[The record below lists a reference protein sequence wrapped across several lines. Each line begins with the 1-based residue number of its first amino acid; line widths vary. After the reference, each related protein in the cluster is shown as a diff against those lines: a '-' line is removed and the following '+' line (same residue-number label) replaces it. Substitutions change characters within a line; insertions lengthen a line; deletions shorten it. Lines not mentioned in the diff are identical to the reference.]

1 MKILKIPLPLI
12 PAPRHAPGFPTRSGK
27 RVLDAAIQ
35 RYDFVVFSNIDLIQ
49 AQVIGLSMENLTD
62 NYDVAVIGGG
72 HAGCEAALACARMG
86 CRTILF
92 NINLDSIALM
102 SCNPAIGGLA
112 KGQLVK
118 EIDAL
123 GGEMGKVTDKT
134 AVHFR
139 MLNASKGPA
148 VHSSRMQC
156 DKQLYRLTMK
166 AVVENQPNL
175 YIRQAMIESL
185 VIEDGTVI
193 GVLDQSEHFYGAKK
207 VVITTGTFLNGLVHV
222 GASQIPSGRAGEL
235 ASIGLAKNLKNLGFD
250 IGRMKTGTPPRL
262 CASSIDFSRL
272 ERQDSDP
279 SPQPFSFTT
288 KALRT
293 ERLPSYFSA
302 TSAETHRVIRENI
315 QHSPLYSGIIK
326 GVSARYCPSLED
338 KVMRF
343 SERESHPVVLEHEG
357 LDTQEVYAKG
367 LGNCLPLEL
376 QYKIVRSV
384 KGLEQAQI
392 MRPAYAIE
400 YDFVQ
405 PTQLKPTLETKLVD
419 GLYLAGQ
426 INGTS
431 GYEEAAAQGLWAG
444 INAACAVQGAPAF
457 ILDRSEAYM
466 AVMIDDLV
474 TRGVDEPYR
483 MFTSRAEYR
492 LILREDNATIR
503 LMGKGC
509 ELGLIERAHYLELHD
524 KIKKIEQ
531 GIEHLKAS
539 SINPTPEINEA
550 LAKIPSPP
558 LNNHSTLHGLLKRHE
573 ISYDNLTGFP
583 GWEPQDD
590 SFVKQQIEIETKYEG
605 YIKRQFDAV
614 KKLKDQEKKKIPPD
628 FDYNCVPGLSNE
640 LKAKLTKIAPQTL
653 GQMERIIG
661 MTEGAISA
669 VLIMM
674 KKQELSKDC

>member
-1 MKILKIPLPLI
+1 M
-12 PAPRHAPGFPTRSGK
+12 T
-27 RVLDAAIQ
+27 
-35 RYDFVVFSNIDLIQ
+35 Y
-49 AQVIGLSMENLTD
+49 LTD

-72 HAGCEAALACARMG
+72 HAGCEAALACARRG

-92 NINLDSIALM
+92 NVNLDSIALM

-166 AVVENQPNL
+166 AVAENQPNL
-175 YIRQAMIESL
+175 YVRQAMIEKL
-185 VIEDGTVI
+185 VIEDRRVI
-193 GVLDQSEHFYGAKK
+193 GVRDQSEHFYGAKK
-207 VVITTGTFLNGLVHV
+207 VIITTGTFLNGLVYI
-222 GASQIPSGRAGEL
+222 GASQTSSGRAGEL
-235 ASIGLAKNLKNLGFD
+235 ASIGLANHLKELGFD

-262 CASSIDFSRL
+262 RASSIDFSRL

-279 SPQPFSFTT
+279 DPQPFSFTT

-315 QHSPLYSGIIK
+315 QCSPLYSGIIK

-343 SERESHPVVLEHEG
+343 AERQSHPVVLEHEG

-400 YDFVQ
+400 YDFIQ
-405 PTQLKPTLETKLVD
+405 PTQLKLTLETKLVD

-444 INAACAVQGAPAF
+444 INAANSVQGAPAF
-457 ILDRSEAYM
+457 ILDRSEAYI

-492 LILREDNATIR
+492 LILREDNAVIR

-509 ELGLIERAHYLELHD
+509 ELGLVDREHYLELQE

-531 GIEHLKAS
+531 GIEHLKVS
-539 SINPTPEINEA
+539 SVKPTAETNEK
-550 LAKIPSPP
+550 LTSLNSPP
-558 LNNHSTLHGLLKRHE
+558 LSNHTTLHGLLKRHE
-573 ISYDNLTGFP
+573 LSYDNLSGFS
-583 GWEPQDD
+583 GWEPQSDP
-590 SFVKQQIEIETKYEG
+590 FIKKQIEIETKYEG

-614 KKLKDQEKKKIPPD
+614 KKLKEQERKKIPPD
-628 FDYNCVPGLSNE
+628 FDYNTVPGLSNE
-640 LKAKLTKIAPQTL
+640 LKAKLGRIAPATI
-653 GQMERIIG
+653 GQIERIPG
-661 MTEGAISA
+661 MTEGAVSA

-674 KKQELSKDC
+674 KKQELTDNLKKEKDESR

>member
-1 MKILKIPLPLI
+1 LI
-12 PAPRHAPGFPTRSGK
+12 RK
-27 RVLDAAIQ
+27 MD
-35 RYDFVVFSNIDLIQ
+35 NLI
-49 AQVIGLSMENLTD
+49 D

-72 HAGCEAALACARMG
+72 HAGCEAALASARMG

-123 GGEMGKVTDKT
+123 GGEMGKITDKT

-175 YIRQAMIESL
+175 YIRQTMIESL
-185 VIEDGTVI
+185 VIEDGTAI

-222 GASQIPSGRAGEL
+222 GASQTPSGRAGEL
-235 ASIGLAKNLKNLGFD
+235 ASIGLANNLKQLGFD

-262 CASSIDFSRL
+262 RASSIDFTRL

-279 SPQPFSFTT
+279 DPQPFSFTT
-288 KALRT
+288 SALRP

-315 QHSPLYSGIIK
+315 QCSPLYSGIIK

-376 QYKIVRSV
+376 QYQIVRSV

-405 PTQLKPTLETKLVD
+405 PTQLKPTLETKLVQ

-444 INAACAVQGAPAF
+444 INAARAVQGAPAF

-466 AVMIDDLV
+466 AVMVDDLV

-492 LILREDNATIR
+492 LILREDNAVIR

-509 ELGLIERAHYLELHD
+509 DLGLIDRAHYRELQD

-539 SINPTPEINEA
+539 PVKPTVETNEK
-550 LAKIPSPP
+550 LVSLNSPP
-558 LNNHSTLHGLLKRHE
+558 LNNHTTLHGLLKRHE
-573 ISYDNLTGFP
+573 LSYDNLSVFS
-583 GWEPQDD
+583 GWEPQPDI
-590 SFVKQQIEIETKYEG
+590 FVKQQIEIETKYEG

-628 FDYNCVPGLSNE
+628 FDYSSVPGLSNE

-674 KKQELSKDC
+674 KKQELHGR

>member
-1 MKILKIPLPLI
+1 MPNNLI
-12 PAPRHAPGFPTRSGK
+12 
-27 RVLDAAIQ
+27 
-35 RYDFVVFSNIDLIQ
+35 
-49 AQVIGLSMENLTD
+49 D

-86 CRTILF
+86 GRTILF

-139 MLNASKGPA
+139 MLNISKGPA

-166 AVVENQPNL
+166 AVVENQQNL
-175 YIRQAMIESL
+175 HIRQAMVESL
-185 VIEDGTVI
+185 VIENGMVK
-193 GVLDQSEHFYGAKK
+193 GVLDQSGHFYGAKK
-207 VVITTGTFLNGLVHV
+207 VIITTGTFLNGLVHV
-222 GASQIPSGRAGEL
+222 GASQTPSGRAGEL
-235 ASIGLAKNLKNLGFD
+235 ASIGLAQNLKQLGFD

-262 CASSIDFSRL
+262 RASSIDFSRL

-279 SPQPFSFTT
+279 EPQPFSFTT
-288 KALRT
+288 RTLRP
-293 ERLPSYFSA
+293 ERLPSYFAA

-315 QHSPLYSGIIK
+315 QFSPLYSGVIK

-343 SERESHPVVLEHEG
+343 GERESHPVVLEHEG

-376 QYKIVRSV
+376 QYQIVRSV
-384 KGLEQAQI
+384 KGLEHAQI

-405 PTQLKPTLETKLVD
+405 PTQLKPTLETKLVA

-444 INAACAVQGAPAF
+444 INASLAVQGAPAF

-492 LILREDNATIR
+492 LILREDNAVIR

-509 ELGLIERAHYLELHD
+509 ELGLVDQAQYLALQD

-539 SINPTPEINEA
+539 PIKPTAATNEQ
-550 LAKIPSPP
+550 LAKLNTPH
-558 LNNHSTLHGLLKRHE
+558 LNNHTTLYGLLKRYE
-573 ISYDNLTGFP
+573 LSYDNLAGFP
-583 GWEPQDD
+583 GWEPQTDT
-590 SFVKQQIEIETKYEG
+590 FVKQQIEIETKYEG

-628 FDYNCVPGLSNE
+628 FDYSTVPGLSNE
-640 LKAKLTKIAPQTL
+640 LQVKLIRIAPATI
-653 GQMERIIG
+653 GQMERIPG

-674 KKQELSKDC
+674 KKQELSGC

>member
-1 MKILKIPLPLI
+1 M
-12 PAPRHAPGFPTRSGK
+12 S
-27 RVLDAAIQ
+27 
-35 RYDFVVFSNIDLIQ
+35 
-49 AQVIGLSMENLTD
+49 D
-62 NYDVAVIGGG
+62 NYDILVIGGG
-72 HAGCEAALACARMG
+72 HAGCEAALAAARMG
-86 CRTILF
+86 CKTLLF

-166 AVVENQPNL
+166 AVVENQQNL
-175 YIRQAMIESL
+175 YIRQAMVESL
-185 VIEDGTVI
+185 VIENGKVV
-193 GVLDQSEHFYGAKK
+193 GVLDQSGYFYGAKK
-207 VVITTGTFLNGLVHV
+207 VIITTGTFLNGLVHI
-222 GASQIPSGRAGEL
+222 GASQTASGRAGEL
-235 ASIGLAKNLKNLGFD
+235 ASIGLANNLKQLEFEM
-250 IGRMKTGTPPRL
+250 GRMKTGTPPRL
-262 CASSIDFSRL
+262 RASSIDFSRL

-279 SPQPFSFTT
+279 DPQPFSFTT
-288 KALRT
+288 TALRT

-302 TSAETHRVIRENI
+302 TSTETHRVIRENI
-315 QHSPLYSGIIK
+315 QYSPLYAGVIK

-343 SERESHPVVLEHEG
+343 GERESHPVVLEHEG
-357 LDTQEVYAKG
+357 LNTQEVYAKG

-376 QYKIVRSV
+376 QYQIVHSV
-384 KGLEQAQI
+384 KGLEQAEI

-405 PTQLKPTLETKLVD
+405 PSQLKLTLETKLIQ

-444 INAACAVQGAPAF
+444 INAARSVQAAPAF
-457 ILDRSEAYM
+457 ILDRSEAYI

-492 LILREDNATIR
+492 LILREDNAVIR

-509 ELGLIERAHYLELHD
+509 ELGLIDREHYVSLQD
-524 KIKKIEQ
+524 KMRHIEQ
-531 GIEHLKAS
+531 GIKRLKAS
-539 SINPTPEINEA
+539 PIKPSSEINEQ
-550 LAKIPSPP
+550 LAKLQSPP
-558 LNNHSTLHGLLKRHE
+558 LNNHTTLYGLLKRHE
-573 ISYDNLTGFP
+573 ISYNNLAGFP
-583 GWEPQDD
+583 GWESENDP
-590 SFVKQQIEIETKYEG
+590 FVKKQIEIETKYEG
-605 YIKRQFDAV
+605 YIKRQFESV
-614 KKLKDQEKKKIPPD
+614 QRLKEQEKKKIPPD
-628 FDYNCVPGLSNE
+628 FDYNSIPGLSNE
-640 LKAKLTKIAPQTL
+640 LKVKLSRIAPVTI
-653 GQMERIIG
+653 GQMERIPG

-674 KKQELSKDC
+674 KKQELAASAKKEKVEAN

>member
-1 MKILKIPLPLI
+1 MPNNLI
-12 PAPRHAPGFPTRSGK
+12 
-27 RVLDAAIQ
+27 
-35 RYDFVVFSNIDLIQ
+35 
-49 AQVIGLSMENLTD
+49 D

-86 CRTILF
+86 GRTILF

-139 MLNASKGPA
+139 MLNVSKGPA

-166 AVVENQPNL
+166 AVVENQQNL
-175 YIRQAMIESL
+175 HIRQAMVESL
-185 VIEDGTVI
+185 VIENGMI
-193 GVLDQSEHFYGAKK
+193 KGVLDQSGHFYGAKK
-207 VVITTGTFLNGLVHV
+207 VIITTGTFLNGLVHV
-222 GASQIPSGRAGEL
+222 GASQTPSGRAGEL
-235 ASIGLAKNLKNLGFD
+235 ASIGLAQNLKQLGFD

-262 CASSIDFSRL
+262 RASSIDFSRL

-279 SPQPFSFTT
+279 EPQPFSFTT
-288 KALRT
+288 RTLRP
-293 ERLPSYFSA
+293 ERLPSYFAA

-315 QHSPLYSGIIK
+315 QFSPLYSGVIK

-343 SERESHPVVLEHEG
+343 GERESHPVVLEHEG

-376 QYKIVRSV
+376 QYQIVRSV
-384 KGLEQAQI
+384 KGLEHAQI

-405 PTQLKPTLETKLVD
+405 PTQLKPTLETKLVA

-444 INAACAVQGAPAF
+444 INASLAVQGAPAF

-492 LILREDNATIR
+492 LILREDNAVIR

-509 ELGLIERAHYLELHD
+509 ELGLVDQAQYLALQD

-539 SINPTPEINEA
+539 PIKPTAATNEQ
-550 LAKIPSPP
+550 LAKLNTPP
-558 LNNHSTLHGLLKRHE
+558 LNNHTTLYGLLKRYE
-573 ISYDNLTGFP
+573 LSYDNLAGFP
-583 GWEPQDD
+583 GWEPQTDT
-590 SFVKQQIEIETKYEG
+590 FVKQQIEIETKYEG

-614 KKLKDQEKKKIPPD
+614 KKLKEQEKKKIPPD
-628 FDYNCVPGLSNE
+628 FDYSTVPGLSNE
-640 LKAKLTKIAPQTL
+640 LQVKLIRIAPATI
-653 GQMERIIG
+653 GQMERIPG

-674 KKQELSKDC
+674 KKQELSGC

>member
-1 MKILKIPLPLI
+1 MSDNFDII
-12 PAPRHAPGFPTRSGK
+12 
-27 RVLDAAIQ
+27 
-35 RYDFVVFSNIDLIQ
+35 VV
-49 AQVIGLSMENLTD
+49 
-62 NYDVAVIGGG
+62 GGG

-86 CRTILF
+86 FKTLLF
-92 NINLDSIALM
+92 NINLDAIALM

-112 KGQLVK
+112 KSQLVK

-123 GGEMGKVTDKT
+123 GGEMGKVADKT

-139 MLNASKGPA
+139 LLNASKGPA
-148 VHSSRMQC
+148 VQSTRMQC

-166 AVVENQPNL
+166 ATVENQKNL
-175 YIRQAMIESL
+175 HLRQAMVEKL
-185 VIEDGTVI
+185 VVEDGMVK

-207 VVITTGTFLNGLVHV
+207 IIITTGTFLNGLVHI
-222 GASQIPSGRAGEL
+222 GPSQISSGRAGEL
-235 ASIGLAKNLKNLGFD
+235 ASVGLANHLKDLGFD

-262 CASSIDFSRL
+262 RSSSINFTFL

-279 SPQPFSFTT
+279 RTEPFSFAT
-288 KALRT
+288 KALKT
-293 ERLPSYFSA
+293 ERLVSYF
-302 TSAETHRVIRENI
+302 TSTSEETHRIIRENI
-315 QHSPLYSGIIK
+315 RHSPLYSGVIK

-376 QYKIVRSV
+376 QYQIVHSV
-384 KGLEQAQI
+384 KGLEQAEI

-405 PTQLKPTLETKLVD
+405 PTQLKLTLETKLVE

-444 INAACAVQGAPAF
+444 INAARALQNREPFV
-457 ILDRSEAYM
+457 LDRSEAYM
-466 AVMIDDLV
+466 GVMIDDLV

-492 LILREDNATIR
+492 LLLREDNALIR
-503 LMGKGC
+503 LMGKGH
-509 ELGLIERAHYLELHD
+509 ELGLIAKDDYRDLQE
-524 KIKKIEQ
+524 KIKQIEKGLAQ
-531 GIEHLKAS
+531 LKAVS
-539 SINPTPEINEA
+539 VKPSPEVNKQ
-550 LAKIPSPP
+550 LAKLNSPP
-558 LNNHSTLHGLLKRHE
+558 LNNASSLYGLLKRHE
-573 ISYDNLTGFP
+573 LSYDNLAVFD
-583 GWEPQDD
+583 GWQQQTDP
-590 SFVKQQIEIETKYEG
+590 FVKKQIEIETKYEG
-605 YIKRQFDAV
+605 YIRRQIEAV
-614 KKLKDQEKKKIPPD
+614 RKLKEQEKKKIPPD

-640 LKAKLTKIAPQTL
+640 LKAKLARVAPATV
-653 GQMERIIG
+653 GQMQRIPGI
-661 MTEGAISA
+661 TEGAISA
-669 VLIMM
+669 VLIII
-674 KKQELSKDC
+674 KKREAAD

>member
-1 MKILKIPLPLI
+1 MSNKLI
-12 PAPRHAPGFPTRSGK
+12 
-27 RVLDAAIQ
+27 
-35 RYDFVVFSNIDLIQ
+35 
-49 AQVIGLSMENLTD
+49 D

-86 CRTILF
+86 GRTILF

-166 AVVENQPNL
+166 AVVENQQNL
-175 YIRQAMIESL
+175 YIRQAMVESL
-185 VIEDGTVI
+185 VIENGVI
-193 GVLDQSEHFYGAKK
+193 KGVLDQSGHYYDAKK
-207 VVITTGTFLNGLVHV
+207 VIITTGTFLNGLVHV
-222 GASQIPSGRAGEL
+222 GASQTPSGRAGEL
-235 ASIGLAKNLKNLGFD
+235 ASIGLAQNLKQLGFD

-262 CASSIDFSRL
+262 RASSIDFSRL

-279 SPQPFSFTT
+279 EPQPFSFTT
-288 KALRT
+288 RTLRP
-293 ERLPSYFSA
+293 ERLPSYFAA

-315 QHSPLYSGIIK
+315 QFSPLYSGVIK

-343 SERESHPVVLEHEG
+343 GERESHPVVLEHEG
-357 LDTQEVYAKG
+357 LDTQEIYAKG

-376 QYKIVRSV
+376 QYQIVRSV
-384 KGLEQAQI
+384 KGLENAQI

-405 PTQLKPTLETKLVD
+405 PTQLKPTLETKLVS

-444 INAACAVQGAPAF
+444 INAFRAVQGSPPF

-492 LILREDNATIR
+492 LILREDNAVIR

-509 ELGLIERAHYLELHD
+509 ELDLVDQAQYLALQD

-539 SINPTPEINEA
+539 PIKPTTATNEQ
-550 LAKIPSPP
+550 LAGLNTPP
-558 LNNHSTLHGLLKRHE
+558 LNNHTTLYGLLKRYE
-573 ISYDNLTGFP
+573 LSYDNLAGFP
-583 GWEPQDD
+583 GWEPQTDT
-590 SFVKQQIEIETKYEG
+590 FVKQQIEIETKYEG

-614 KKLKDQEKKKIPPD
+614 KKLKEQEKKKIPPD
-628 FDYNCVPGLSNE
+628 FDYSTVPGLSNE
-640 LKAKLTKIAPQTL
+640 LQVKLIRIAPATI
-653 GQMERIIG
+653 GQMERIPG

-674 KKQELSKDC
+674 KKQELSGC

>member
-1 MKILKIPLPLI
+1 LI
-12 PAPRHAPGFPTRSGK
+12 
-27 RVLDAAIQ
+27 
-35 RYDFVVFSNIDLIQ
+35 
-49 AQVIGLSMENLTD
+49 D
-62 NYDVAVIGGG
+62 NYDILVIGGG
-72 HAGCEAALACARMG
+72 HAGCEAALAAARMG
-86 CRTILF
+86 CKTLLF

-139 MLNASKGPA
+139 LLNASKGPA

-166 AVVENQPNL
+166 AVVENQQNL
-175 YIRQAMIESL
+175 YIRQAMVESL
-185 VIEDGTVI
+185 IIENGVVK
-193 GVLDQSEHFYGAKK
+193 GVLDQSGYFYGAKK
-207 VVITTGTFLNGLVHV
+207 VIITTGTFLNGLVHI
-222 GASQIPSGRAGEL
+222 GASQTASGRAGEL
-235 ASIGLAKNLKNLGFD
+235 ASIGLPACLKQLGFEM
-250 IGRMKTGTPPRL
+250 GRMKTGTPPRL
-262 CASSIDFSRL
+262 RASSIDFSRL
-272 ERQDSDP
+272 ERQDSD
-279 SPQPFSFTT
+279 SDPQPFSFTT
-288 KALRT
+288 SALRT

-315 QHSPLYSGIIK
+315 QYSPLYAGVIT

-343 SERESHPVVLEHEG
+343 GERESHPVVLEHEG

-376 QYKIVRSV
+376 QYQIVHSV
-384 KGLEQAQI
+384 KGLEQAEI

-405 PTQLKPTLETKLVD
+405 PSQLKLTLETKLIQ

-444 INAACAVQGAPAF
+444 INAARSVQSAPAF
-457 ILDRSEAYM
+457 ILDRSEAYI

-492 LILREDNATIR
+492 LILREDNAVIR

-509 ELGLIERAHYLELHD
+509 ELGLIAPEHCAVLQD
-524 KIKKIEQ
+524 KIRRVEQ
-531 GIEHLKAS
+531 GIKRLKS
-539 SINPTPEINEA
+539 SPIKPSPKINEQ
-550 LAKIPSPP
+550 LAKLNSPP
-558 LNNHSTLHGLLKRHE
+558 LNNHTTLYGLLKRHE
-573 ISYDNLTGFP
+573 ISYDNLSGFP
-583 GWEPQDD
+583 GWEPEND
-590 SFVKQQIEIETKYEG
+590 SFVKKQMEIETKYEG
-605 YIKRQFDAV
+605 YIKRQFESV
-614 KKLKDQEKKKIPPD
+614 QRLKEQEKKKIPPD
-628 FDYNCVPGLSNE
+628 FDYNSIPGLSNE
-640 LKAKLTKIAPQTL
+640 LKAKLIRIVPATI
-653 GQMERIIG
+653 GQMERIPG

-674 KKQELSKDC
+674 KKQELALSTKKEKDKAKAN

>member
-1 MKILKIPLPLI
+1 MP
-12 PAPRHAPGFPTRSGK
+12 
-27 RVLDAAIQ
+27 
-35 RYDFVVFSNIDLIQ
+35 N
-49 AQVIGLSMENLTD
+49 NLMD

-86 CRTILF
+86 GRTILF

-139 MLNASKGPA
+139 MLNVSKGPA

-166 AVVENQPNL
+166 AVVENQQNL
-175 YIRQAMIESL
+175 HIRQAMVESL
-185 VIEDGTVI
+185 VIENGMI
-193 GVLDQSEHFYGAKK
+193 KGVLDQSGHFYGAKK
-207 VVITTGTFLNGLVHV
+207 VIITTGTFLNGLVHV
-222 GASQIPSGRAGEL
+222 GASQTPSGRAGEL
-235 ASIGLAKNLKNLGFD
+235 ASIGLAQNLKQLGFD

-262 CASSIDFSRL
+262 RASSIDFSRL

-279 SPQPFSFTT
+279 EPQPFSFTT
-288 KALRT
+288 RTLRP

-315 QHSPLYSGIIK
+315 QFSPLYSGVIK

-343 SERESHPVVLEHEG
+343 GERESHPVVLEHEG

-376 QYKIVRSV
+376 QYQIVRSV
-384 KGLEQAQI
+384 KGLEHAQI

-405 PTQLKPTLETKLVD
+405 PTQLKPTLETKLVA

-444 INAACAVQGAPAF
+444 INASLAVQGAPAF

-492 LILREDNATIR
+492 LILREDNAVIR

-509 ELGLIERAHYLELHD
+509 ELGLVDQAQYLALQD

-539 SINPTPEINEA
+539 PIKPTAATNKQ
-550 LAKIPSPP
+550 LAKLNTPP
-558 LNNHSTLHGLLKRHE
+558 LNNHTTLYGLLKRYE
-573 ISYDNLTGFP
+573 LSYDNLVGFP
-583 GWEPQDD
+583 GWEPQTDT
-590 SFVKQQIEIETKYEG
+590 FVKQQIEIETKYEG

-614 KKLKDQEKKKIPPD
+614 KKLKEQEKKKIPPD
-628 FDYNCVPGLSNE
+628 FDYSTVPGLSNE
-640 LKAKLTKIAPQTL
+640 LQVKLIRIAPATI
-653 GQMERIIG
+653 GQMERIPG

-674 KKQELSKDC
+674 KKQELSGC

>member
-1 MKILKIPLPLI
+1 MI
-12 PAPRHAPGFPTRSGK
+12 
-27 RVLDAAIQ
+27 
-35 RYDFVVFSNIDLIQ
+35 
-49 AQVIGLSMENLTD
+49 D
-62 NYDVAVIGGG
+62 NYDVLVIGGG
-72 HAGCEAALACARMG
+72 HAGCEAALASARMG

-166 AVVENQPNL
+166 AVVENQQNL
-175 YIRQAMIESL
+175 NIRQAMVESL
-185 VIEDGTVI
+185 VIENGTI
-193 GVLDQSEHFYGAKK
+193 KGVLDQSGYFYGTKK
-207 VVITTGTFLNGLVHV
+207 VIITTGTFLNGLVYI
-222 GASQIPSGRAGEL
+222 GASQKRSGRAGEL
-235 ASIGLAKNLKNLGFD
+235 ASIGLANNLKGLGFD

-262 CASSIDFSRL
+262 RASSIDFSQL

-279 SPQPFSFTT
+279 DPQPFSFTT
-288 KALRT
+288 SVLRP

-315 QHSPLYSGIIK
+315 QHSPLYSGVIK

-343 SERESHPVVLEHEG
+343 GERESHPVVLEHEG

-405 PTQLKPTLETKLVD
+405 PTQLKPTLQTKLVA

-444 INAACAVQGAPAF
+444 INAARAIQGAPPF

-492 LILREDNATIR
+492 LILREDNAVIR

-509 ELGLIERAHYLELHD
+509 ELGLIDREHYLSLQN
-524 KIKKIEQ
+524 KILQIEQ
-531 GIEHLKAS
+531 GIARLKAA
-539 SINPTPEINEA
+539 SINPTPEINET

-558 LNNHSTLHGLLKRHE
+558 LNNHTTLYGLLKRYE
-573 ISYDNLTGFP
+573 ISYDKLAGFP
-583 GWEPQDD
+583 GWEPENDF
-590 SFVKQQIEIETKYEG
+590 FVKQQIEIETKYEG

-614 KKLKDQEKKKIPPD
+614 KKLKDQEKKKIPSD
-628 FDYNCVPGLSNE
+628 FDYNSVPGLSNE
-640 LKAKLTKIAPQTL
+640 LKAKLIKVAPQTL

-674 KKQELSKDC
+674 KKHELKGC